1 VVGGGKIRGGI
12 AHGSTNADGTEVKD
26 KPVKIGDFYATIF
39 AGLDMKEDHGDIR
52 DNLGRP
58 RTLAANPVPGGTEGK
73 AAPVKEL
80 VG

>member
-1 VVGGGKIRGGI
+1 
-12 AHGSTNADGTEVKD
+12 
-26 KPVKIGDFYATIF
+26 
-39 AGLDMKEDHGDIR
+39 MKEDHGDIR